1 MLDKIKSV
9 FSKRDTSTSDIV
21 NTAGIG
27 NYIYMDNQDFFNIP
41 RTKDFLRIPEI
52 SRAIELIAGQAGQ
65 ITVGL
70 WENSEDGDIRH
81 KNELS
86 KIVDYAPNKLMG
98 KQEFMTNIVIDYF
111 IEGNVVLIPTYH
123 KEDDRYYLSNIT
135 YKPWRYHCH
144 AQGDG
149 NGGYSIFVDGKEF
162 SPNDVIHLKRLR
174 SRNNQWE
181 GMGLREVLKDTVD
194 SLTVSNSKMNTFM
207 RGAIFPKMILSVDT
221 DAVPISKADR
231 GIGSTNPI
239 DITNPGNAKNTGPVD
254 INNSFG
260 SFGNNQPIEEIKAN
274 SAKNFGENIIK
285 RYLDMGENEDY
296 ILIPGKIAKVEQI
309 KPTNIKDTALIEAVK
324 SLRETISLVF
334 GLPQDVILGG
344 KFDDKARNAFINDTI
359 RPFMNL
365 YCQELTRVL
374 LFSDNYYFKPHTK
387 SLMSMDFDKRADSVS
402 QLVRDGI
409 ITNNEAR
416 EELGYSKVDDEDAD
430 KLRQLE
436 NYVELDG
443 TRRRRRYLER
453 GDDDNEQE
461 RD

>member
-1 MLDKIKSV
+1 
-9 FSKRDTSTSDIV
+9 
-21 NTAGIG
+21 
-27 NYIYMDNQDFFNIP
+27 
-41 RTKDFLRIPEI
+41 
-52 SRAIELIAGQAGQ
+52 
-65 ITVGL
+65 
-70 WENSEDGDIRH
+70 
-81 KNELS
+81 
-86 KIVDYAPNKLMG
+86 
-98 KQEFMTNIVIDYF
+98 
-111 IEGNVVLIPTYH
+111 
-123 KEDDRYYLSNIT
+123 
-135 YKPWRYHCH
+135 
-144 AQGDG
+144 
-149 NGGYSIFVDGKEF
+149 
-162 SPNDVIHLKRLR
+162 
-174 SRNNQWE
+174 
-181 GMGLREVLKDTVD
+181 
-194 SLTVSNSKMNTFM
+194 
-207 RGAIFPKMILSVDT
+207 
-221 DAVPISKADR
+221 
-231 GIGSTNPI
+231 
-239 DITNPGNAKNTGPVD
+239 
-254 INNSFG
+254 
-260 SFGNNQPIEEIKAN
+260 
-274 SAKNFGENIIK
+274 
-285 RYLDMGENEDY
+285 MGENEDY